1 MVAVHLFA
9 KKVAN
14 IPDGLSMILKG
25 LSFSPVLI
33 QISMV
38 VAHSPRPPTWPRN
51 HNTHSQFEFDLEF
64 FLL

>member
-1 MVAVHLFA
+1 
-9 KKVAN
+9 
-14 IPDGLSMILKG
+14 MIFEG
-25 LSFSPVLI
+25 LSFSHVLI

-51 HNTHSQFEFDLEF
+51 HNTHSQFEFELEF